1 MGIFGQPKLQI
12 EGRISERDPN
22 TCTFTANSQLAE
34 GKAVM
39 VDRGQDASDVP
50 LAERLF
56 MVEGI
61 RRVLIHE
68 TTVTVTKEADYDW
81 RKVAPGIGM
90 AMREQHTSGT
100 PAVLRRDDGQVAE
113 VPHIPDQELTVS
125 VQRVIDT
132 EITPMLAQHSGNIML
147 QRVQDGDVYVQLS
160 GGCQGCGAAALTL
173 AMGITQTLKTRVP
186 GVRRVVDTT
195 DHSAGEKPYISP

>member
-22 TCTFTANSQLAE
+22 TCTFTANSQIAT

-39 VDRGQDASDVP
+39 VDRGQDAADVP

-56 MVEGI
+56 MVDGI

-68 TTVTVTKEADYDW
+68 TTVTVTKAAEVDW

-100 PAVLRRDDGQVAE
+100 PAVLRSDDGHGSE
-113 VPHIPDQELTVS
+113 VPRIPDLELTMH
-125 VQRVIDT
+125 VQRVIDA
-132 EITPMLAQHSGNIML
+132 EIIPLLAQHSGHIML

-160 GGCQGCGAAALTL
+160 GG
-173 AMGITQTLKTRVP
+173 
-186 GVRRVVDTT
+186 
-195 DHSAGEKPYISP
+195 